1 MDVGVVE
8 IQAYQPI
15 FDTGR
20 VAVLLACITFYGILS
35 MANFAVLA
43 IAVVKQTKRAFRAC
57 GLLAAVNYLAG
68 LVALPL
74 LGDFV
79 GLSQAAEVVG
89 LMYLELAVLAT
100 IVGHRGNPSRS
111 YAAPHAAPHAA
122 LGELGKI
129 PVARALS
136 VDGNHSL
143 EHSSEI

>member
-1 MDVGVVE
+1 MDIGVVE

-20 VAVLLACITFYGILS
+20 VAVLLACITFYGVLS

-43 IAVVKQTKRAFRAC
+43 IVVVKQTNRAFRAC

-68 LVALPL
+68 LAALPL

-79 GLSQAAEVVG
+79 GLSQVAEVVG
-89 LMYLELAVLAT
+89 LMYLELAILAT
-100 IVGHRGNPSRS
+100 IAGHRGKQSPCVGLN
-111 YAAPHAAPHAA
+111 
-122 LGELGKI
+122 LGEGNGELDNGELGNI

-136 VDGNHSL
+136 VGENHPL
-143 EHSSEI
+143 DL